1 MKRFKKG
8 AKGMELL
15 KRKIVDEGIVLSD
28 QVLKVDSFLNHQIDP
43 LLMQEIGRTFADFF
57 RESGITKIVTIESSG
72 IAPAVLTAL
81 ELGISVIFA
90 RKRMSLTLRDDLY
103 TEKVYSF
110 TKKEE
115 SEVSISR
122 KFLSPSDHV
131 LIIDDFLANGEAALA
146 MARIVEQAQA
156 TVAGIGIVI
165 EKAFQNGGSKL
176 REQGY
181 RVESLARISS
191 LEGESVT
198 FIN

>member
-1 MKRFKKG
+1 
-8 AKGMELL
+8 MELL
-15 KRKIVDEGIVLSD
+15 KRKIVNEGIVLSD

-81 ELGISVIFA
+81 ELGVSVIFA
-90 RKRMSLTLRDDLY
+90 RKRKSLTLQNDLY

-115 SEVSISR
+115 SEVSISK

-176 REQGY
+176 RKQGY

-191 LEGESVT
+191 LEGKSVT